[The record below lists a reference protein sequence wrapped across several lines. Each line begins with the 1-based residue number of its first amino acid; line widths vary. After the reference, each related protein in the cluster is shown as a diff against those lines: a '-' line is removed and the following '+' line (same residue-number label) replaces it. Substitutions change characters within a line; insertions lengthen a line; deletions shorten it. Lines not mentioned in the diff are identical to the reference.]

1 MIPRFAALSIAE
13 MTART
18 PSKLGIS
25 EERTCFCIVRR
36 CVTTL
41 RLRSERF
48 NVWRV
53 RLAADLVLA
62 IDYKKLWTWTLAVAI
77 AIVKGMAA
85 QMCRRMDYSYARGL
99 RAVTAPLFSTGGA
112 LSVGCAIDSRVVFV
126 CSPRAWLFRR
136 SAASAPPIRIC
147 SIVSEVEV
155 ELEPS

>member
-1 MIPRFAALSIAE
+1 
-13 MTART
+13 MTARI
-18 PSKLGIS
+18 PSKFGVF

-36 CVTTL
+36 RVTTL

-85 QMCRRMDYSYARGL
+85 QMGPTDYSYAL
-99 RAVTAPLFSTGGA
+99 LTRADCFGRL
-112 LSVGCAIDSRVVFV
+112 
-126 CSPRAWLFRR
+126 PRPC
-136 SAASAPPIRIC
+136 SAPVALYLSDAR
-147 SIVSEVEV
+147 
-155 ELEPS
+155 

>member
-1 MIPRFAALSIAE
+1 

-85 QMCRRMDYSYARGL
+85 QMVPTDGLFL
-99 RAVTAPLFSTGGA
+99 RARTEGGYRALIQDRWRFICWASLALLSLCSERSRHSHLLDRERSGIRFSA
-112 LSVGCAIDSRVVFV
+112 K
-126 CSPRAWLFRR
+126 
-136 SAASAPPIRIC
+136 RILDC
-147 SIVSEVEV
+147 RCFQ
-155 ELEPS
+155 LRD

>member
-1 MIPRFAALSIAE
+1 

-85 QMCRRMDYSYARGL
+85 QMVPTGWIILKRTDGGRVPR
-99 RAVTAPLFSTGGA
+99 PFSTP
-112 LSVGCAIDSRVVFV
+112 V
-126 CSPRAWLFRR
+126 
-136 SAASAPPIRIC
+136 
-147 SIVSEVEV
+147 
-155 ELEPS
+155 

>member
-1 MIPRFAALSIAE
+1 
-13 MTART
+13 MTARI
-18 PSKLGIS
+18 PSKFGIS

-36 CVTTL
+36 RVTTL

-77 AIVKGMAA
+77 AIVKGTAA
-85 QMCRRMDYSYARGL
+85 QMGPMDYSYARGL
-99 RAVTAPLFSTGGA
+99 FWTVTAPLFSTGGA

-126 CSPRAWLFRR
+126 YSPRAWFFCR

-155 ELEPS
+155 KLESS

>member
-1 MIPRFAALSIAE
+1 
-13 MTART
+13 MTARI
-18 PSKLGIS
+18 PSKFGIS

-36 CVTTL
+36 RVTTL

-48 NVWRV
+48 DVWRV

-62 IDYKKLWTWTLAVAI
+62 IDYRKLWTWTLAVAI

-85 QMCRRMDYSYARGL
+85 QMVPTDYSYARGL
-99 RAVTAPLFSTGGA
+99 FWAVTAPLFSTGGA
-112 LSVGCAIDSRVVFV
+112 LSVGRSIDSRVVFV
-126 CSPRAWLFRR
+126 YSPRAWFFCR

-155 ELEPS
+155 KLESS

>member
-1 MIPRFAALSIAE
+1 

-62 IDYKKLWTWTLAVAI
+62 IDYKQLWTWTLAVAI
-77 AIVKGMAA
+77 AIVKAWPPKWCLPDGLFLSARTEGG
-85 QMCRRMDYSYARGL
+85 CRALIQHRWRFICRMRNRLARCV
-99 RAVTAPLFSTGGA
+99 RLF
-112 LSVGCAIDSRVVFV
+112 
-126 CSPRAWLFRR
+126 
-136 SAASAPPIRIC
+136 AASLAFSPLC
-147 SIVSEVEV
+147 SERSPHSHLLDRE
-155 ELEPS
+155 